1 MNHAITTKEP
11 NFMRVTPLALALAG
25 FVALAVPAAADP
37 IDDCNSNTP
46 QYIIDGC
53 TKLIDEGKAD
63 NDALAIAHFNR
74 ANALDDKGDHDAA
87 LADYDQ
93 SIKLKPDYVDSY
105 LNRGLVHVEK
115 KDYDS
120 AIADFNRAIALKP
133 NFARA
138 FYARG
143 RAYEAKGDLQQAV
156 AGYEEAAKLAPNNKV
171 VQKRLAEVKQKL
183 GQ

>member
-1 MNHAITTKEP
+1 MLSWSP
-11 NFMRVTPLALALAG
+11 LRVVKGLSGLLGTQPGQGALALAPG
-25 FVALAVPAAADP
+25 DADAFAGRGMAYARLAQHQKAAAD
-37 IDDCNSNTP
+37 
-46 QYIIDGC
+46 
-53 TKLIDEGKAD
+53 
-63 NDALAIAHFNR
+63 F
-74 ANALDDKGDHDAA
+74 
-87 LADYDQ
+87 DQ
-93 SIKLKPDYVDSY
+93 AIKLKPDYVDSY
-105 LNRGLVHVEK
+105 LNRGLVYEEK